1 MISSDIHSQN
11 ILILDFGS
19 QYTQL
24 IARRVRECGVYCEIW
39 DYAVDKTY
47 FEEFAPNGIIF
58 SGGPESANTDESPK
72 APAFLYDCGVPILG
86 ICYGMQSLAE
96 EFGGKVVASSKSEF
110 GFAQVNSVKSSRL
123 LDGIYDRIEGDGCH
137 QLDVWMSHGDKVTE
151 IPEGFEIIAGTD
163 SAPIAAISNE
173 SKRIYGL
180 QFHPEVTHTLQGKKI
195 IERFVLDIC
204 SCEGLWTSA
213 SIIDDA
219 ITTVREKVG
228 GDDVLL
234 GLSGGVDSSVVAALV
249 HKSIGDQHT

>member
-86 ICYGMQSLAE
+86 SCYGMQSLAE
-96 EFGGKVVASSKSEF
+96 EFGGKVAASSKSEF
-110 GFAQVNSVKSSRL
+110 RIRSRI
-123 LDGIYDRIEGDGCH
+123 LD
-137 QLDVWMSHGDKVTE
+137 
-151 IPEGFEIIAGTD
+151 F
-163 SAPIAAISNE
+163 
-173 SKRIYGL
+173 
-180 QFHPEVTHTLQGKKI
+180 
-195 IERFVLDIC
+195 
-204 SCEGLWTSA
+204 
-213 SIIDDA
+213 
-219 ITTVREKVG
+219 
-228 GDDVLL
+228 
-234 GLSGGVDSSVVAALV
+234 
-249 HKSIGDQHT
+249 